1 MSSLKSFVISDEEDE
16 ENFNGVSDLFLTLD
30 RRDFSIDGY
39 PVDSKKYPLIGK
51 ALLRGKGK
59 AVQVEEEEE
68 EDVEDIGGVGGTPS
82 SSTANLESDDSLDD
96 AVPLGQASVSHS
108 VSGDFSRP
116 SPNLDVSDFN
126 HLNILERPSSALAGP
141 SGSSSKRRRVA
152 SADARFPLGR
162 PSSDD
167 DDRLRRLEEKIE
179 EQERRRVKME
189 RRLAARENELKA
201 LQEKRDA
208 EARQRDDAQARMHQE
223 IMQLL
228 TAQMSAKKDTAV
240 ALVVVSTS
248 TAQPHSV
255 ATVAPEVAPSVEVQR
270 DLDLPMRDVTESPP
284 RPRSDSPPPRP
295 RFDSPPPLPGL
306 PSHSPSRGVS
316 SESSSSSAPT

>member
-1 MSSLKSFVISDEEDE
+1 MSSLKSFVISDKEDE
-16 ENFNGVSDLFLTLD
+16 ENFDGVSDLALTLD
-30 RRDFSIDGY
+30 RRDFSVDGY

-59 AVQVEEEEE
+59 AALVEEDE
-68 EDVEDIGGVGGTPS
+68 EDTKDIGAVGGTPS

-96 AVPLGQASVSHS
+96 VVPLGQVSASHS

-116 SPNLDVSDFN
+116 NRNLDVSDFD
-126 HLNILERPSSALAGP
+126 HLNIFERPSLAPAGP
-141 SGSSSKRRRVA
+141 GGSSSKKRRVA
-152 SADARFPLGR
+152 SADARSPLGR
-162 PSSDD
+162 PAADD
-167 DDRLRRLEEKIE
+167 DDRLHRLEEKIE

-189 RRLAARENELKA
+189 RRLAAREDELKA

-240 ALVVVSTS
+240 APVVVSMS

-255 ATVAPEVAPSVEVQR
+255 ATVAPEVAPSVEIQR
-270 DLDLPMRDVTESPP
+270 DVDLPMRNVTESPR
-284 RPRSDSPPPRP
+284 RPPSDSL
-295 RFDSPPPLPGL
+295 PPLPRL
-306 PSHSPSRGVS
+306 PSRSPSRGVS
-316 SESSSSSAPT
+316 SESSSGSAPT